1 MPEPALRHLTLPKK
15 PSRLDYKGS
24 GRGTTPRQV
33 DRALHGA
40 SLRKQIEAVETQIT
54 ALEESRIEQG
64 LPAQVDL
71 ILELESAPDFPL
83 SADHLHALTAGTN
96 GTISLLH
103 ARPFSVDAGPEHT
116 IAVLHVKYGSLHF
129 LVDKVRRYQDEM
141 TKKGNTPN
149 PWLANIE
156 RIGVAALSAL
166 WTDLEHLPQ
175 DNERHWWEL
184 WVRREPSTLKEFDLV
199 ILRLEI
205 QQRAERLTLPD
216 HVIVVAQATRA
227 QLETSLDLLNTLA
240 EVRRARPCSIG
251 LSDLRGSEQE
261 EWIDEALNRV
271 ELPAANA
278 PAVCLLDSG
287 VNRGHRL
294 IAPILAEG
302 DNHTVFGDR
311 DASDCWPGGHGTQM
325 AGLAAY
331 GDLRSLMLS
340 NQKWPQTHRLEGV
353 RLIDPA
359 RLHEPENYGQVTK
372 QGISLP
378 EVSAPHRRRIYSLAV
393 TSDGIND
400 ARPTSWSSA
409 VDAAAFGAE
418 EEGEPKRVILVSAG
432 NVDALSMGAAYQYPR
447 DNRNLIIQDP
457 AQAWNAVTVGALTH
471 RDHIQEADAES
482 RLLSPVA
489 AREHLS
495 PFSRTSCEADAHW
508 PMKPEIVMEG
518 GNIGLH
524 PQNGPERRD
533 SLDLL
538 STAAEFRV
546 RPICGMR
553 ATSAA
558 TALAARLAAQLQAA
572 YPNYWAETI
581 RGLLVHS
588 AQWNGAMLGDLKP
601 FAAFSR
607 EQRAQFVQ
615 MIRCYGFGEPDAGR
629 ARFSSQQAVTLLR
642 EDVLMPFKGT
652 AGAAGLNDCHIHG
665 LPLPTALLQAN
676 PAATCTLKVTLS
688 HFTAPNPSAS
698 NRIPGSRYRYAGC
711 LLRFQTRH
719 KDDSIEEFEA
729 RIAKAAEEDEESN
742 EGAPDHR
749 NDPAWA
755 LGAKLRGKAG
765 SLVQDV
771 WQGSAADLSQMDRI
785 AVFPVKGW
793 WASRSFNDRTSPWHH
808 CHRRTVRYSL
818 IVSVEIA
825 ADVELYNEINNL
837 IVRIPVDVPIG
848 T

>member
-1 MPEPALRHLTLPKK
+1 MPEPALRHLNLPKK
-15 PSRLDYKGS
+15 PSRLDYKGN
-24 GRGTTPRQV
+24 GRGASPRQV
-33 DRALHGA
+33 DRTLHGA
-40 SLRKQIEAVETQIT
+40 SLRRQIETVEAQIT
-54 ALEESRIEQG
+54 AVEEQRIEQG

-83 SADHLHALTAGTN
+83 SADHLHALTSGTN

-103 ARPFSVDAGPEHT
+103 ARPVSDDQGVERT
-116 IAVLHVKYGSLHF
+116 VVVLHVRYGSIHF
-129 LVDKVRRYQDEM
+129 LADKVRNYQEGT
-141 TKKGNTPN
+141 TKKGKTPN
-149 PWLANIE
+149 AWIANLA
-156 RIGVAALSAL
+156 RIGVAALAAL
-166 WTDLEHLPQ
+166 WTDTDKLP
-175 DNERHWWEL
+175 DDHEPHWWEL
-184 WVRREPSTLKEFDLV
+184 WVRREPAVLSQFDRIV
-199 ILRLEI
+199 
-205 QQRAERLTLPD
+205 QQLAVQHRPERLALPD
-216 HVIVVAQATRA
+216 HVIVVVQATRA
-227 QLETSLDLLNTLA
+227 QLESSLDLLNTLA

-251 LSDLRGSEQE
+251 LSDLRGAELA
-261 EWIDEALNRV
+261 EWIDDALNRV
-271 ELPAANA
+271 ALPGADA
-278 PAVCLLDSG
+278 PVVCLLDSG

-294 IAPILAEG
+294 IAPLLAEG

-331 GDLRSLMLS
+331 GDLRTLMLS
-340 NQKWPQTHRLEGV
+340 NQPWAQSHRLEGV

-359 RLHEPENYGQVTK
+359 RPHEPENYGQVTK
-372 QGISLP
+372 QGVTLP
-378 EVSAPHRRRIYSLAV
+378 EMATPLLLSVYSLAV
-393 TSDGIND
+393 TADGLSD
-400 ARPTSWSSA
+400 ARPTSWSAA

-418 EEGEPKRVILVSAG
+418 ERGEPKRIILVSAG
-432 NVDALSMGAAYQYPR
+432 NVDALSMGGAYRYPQ
-447 DNRNLIIQDP
+447 DNQKLTVQDP

-471 RDHIQEADAES
+471 RDRIEETDAES
-482 RLLSPVA
+482 RLLSPLA
-489 AREHLS
+489 GREQLS
-495 PFSRTSCEADAHW
+495 PFSRTSCDADPHW
-508 PMKPEIVMEG
+508 PIKPEIVMEG
-518 GNIGLH
+518 GNVGLH
-524 PQNGPERRD
+524 PRNGPERRD

-558 TALAARLAAQLQAA
+558 TALAARLAAQLQAT
-572 YPNYWAETI
+572 YPNYWPETI

-588 AQWNGAMLGDLKP
+588 ARWNDAMLGDLNP
-601 FAAFSR
+601 FAAFTR
-607 EQRAQFVQ
+607 EKRALFIQ
-615 MIRCYGFGEPDAGR
+615 MLRCYGFGEPDTAR

-642 EDVLMPFKGT
+642 EDTITPFKGS

-676 PAATCTLKVTLS
+676 PATTCTLKVTLS

-711 LLRFQTRH
+711 LLRFQVRH
-719 KDDSIEEFEA
+719 KDDSVAEFES
-729 RIAKAAEEDEESN
+729 RVAKVAEEDEEAN
-742 EGAPDHR
+742 EEGLEAR
-749 NDPAWA
+749 NDSAWA

-765 SLVQDV
+765 SLVQDI
-771 WQGSAADLSQMDRI
+771 WQGSAADLTQMDRI

-793 WASRSFNDRTSPWHH
+793 WAARSFNDRNSPWYR

-825 ADVELYNEINNL
+825 AEVQLYNEINNI
-837 IVRIPVDVPIG
+837 IVSLPVDVEIG